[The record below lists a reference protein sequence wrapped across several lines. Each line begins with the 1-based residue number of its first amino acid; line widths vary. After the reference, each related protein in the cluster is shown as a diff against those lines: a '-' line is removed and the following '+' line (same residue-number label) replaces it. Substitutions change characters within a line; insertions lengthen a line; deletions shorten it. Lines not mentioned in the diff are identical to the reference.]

1 MQEVAVVGVGDELLG
16 EAICTL
22 NMPAEGATVT
32 EDEVWEL
39 WWRRFADYKVLNVV
53 TFLDEFPMTGPG
65 KVRPVELARLLE
77 EASRS
82 PSI

>member
-32 EDEVWEL
+32 EDEIWEW
-39 WWRRFADYKVLNVV
+39 WWRRLADYKIPDVV
-53 TFLDEFPMTGPG
+53 AFLDEFPMTGPG
-65 KVRPVELARLLE
+65 KVRPVELARLVK

>member
-1 MQEVAVVGVGDELLG
+1 VVGVGGELLG

-22 NMPAEGATVT
+22 SMPLEGATVT